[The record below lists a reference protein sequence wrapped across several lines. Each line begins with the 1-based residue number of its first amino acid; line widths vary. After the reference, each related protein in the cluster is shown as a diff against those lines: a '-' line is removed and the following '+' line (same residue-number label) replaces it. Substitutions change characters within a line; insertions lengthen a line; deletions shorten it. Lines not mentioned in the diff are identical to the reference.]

1 MINQDVEETLVMG
14 KRVNRVY
21 EVSERLV
28 NFLEAG
34 EERVTPAELL
44 AAFALA
50 TAGIIVSFPSVEGNP
65 LKAFDLAKAHN
76 ELFAKTLSEML
87 LILVREQINAKA
99 SEA

>member
-50 TAGIIVSFPSVEGNP
+50 SAGIIVSFPSVEGNP

-76 ELFAKTLSEML
+76 ELFIKSLSEML
-87 LILVREQINAKA
+87 MIVVAERAHAKA